1 MPFISEEELEDE
13 FSVFGVE
20 FSSPQIVEKLQE
32 LCVQYNLGAEK
43 IVTEWVAFASTH
55 KGVQMTL
62 DSLDQL
68 DRERLTKKGS
78 KTPKT
83 PARTNTIK
91 QEYYDINT
99 IQGGMDE
106 NEAENLYNAYSTT
119 PSSKKGTNQQK
130 RQLTPD
136 NPPLKRFTNISRS
149 PMVPFSPASF
159 SPAGATPS
167 GKFSS
172 RTNAGQV
179 VAHFGVTDN
188 TKWQGHGQTSSIQ
201 LYDEEYK
208 LTTSFKYMFQKLVD
222 KAHVLN
228 DTIDYMAEKLQSHY
242 QIEELSHVAVPM
254 QEPVTVAGRICCD
267 ANGKMN
273 AKSVLLEGSRD
284 TSMGKYIPID
294 LAELKQ
300 FSLFPG
306 QLVAMD
312 GINNT
317 GQKLVV
323 NKIFEGVA
331 QSLPEIKVK
340 TEPGSDKLSVL
351 IAAGP
356 FSTSDNLSYE
366 PLNELTKNISKD
378 KPDVC
383 ILLGP
388 FVDMKNEV
396 IEKGNCKMSYDTIFN
411 EQLKFI
417 GTITK
422 SVGCQVI
429 VVPSY
434 RDVHHDYVYPQP
446 PFDVKMPD
454 FKHMHMMSD
463 PCTVSINNIVFG
475 ITSTDILMHLGA
487 EEISWNPPT
496 STDRLGRL
504 AQHLITQHSY
514 YPLYPPSDEV
524 NIDYEALDTY
534 GTLPVTPHVLILPSD
549 LKQFIK
555 ELHGSFCI
563 NPGRVAKGQIGG
575 SYARMMINVNDVK
588 TQSSVV
594 QHTAAQVLRV

>member
-43 IVTEWVAFASTH
+43 IVTEWVAFASTN

-136 NPPLKRFTNISRS
+136 NPPLKRFTNIARS

-159 SPAGATPS
+159 SPAGSTPS
-167 GKFSS
+167 RKFSS

-284 TSMGKYIPID
+284 TSMGKYIPVD

-323 NKIFEGVA
+323 NKLYEGVA
-331 QSLPEIKVK
+331 QSLPEINVK

-366 PLNELTKNISKD
+366 PLNELTKTISKD

-383 ILLGP
+383 ILRREISKVISVNRDRLR
-388 FVDMKNEV
+388 VDNQMTDCETGDRV
-396 IEKGNCKMSYDTIFN
+396 VFCEKFE
-411 EQLKFI
+411 EQLPKTMQFGKYLARVSHFGQIDINTHFI
-417 GTITK
+417 CSKCLQHGHFTSDCPNEWMCRGCNKSGHKLINCPTFFENMRQKETKDQQVKENQITE
-422 SVGCQVI
+422 
-429 VVPSY
+429 
-434 RDVHHDYVYPQP
+434 
-446 PFDVKMPD
+446 PD
-454 FKHMHMMSD
+454 
-463 PCTVSINNIVFG
+463 NIMQETTQKEHIED
-475 ITSTDILMHLGA
+475 ITH
-487 EEISWNPPT
+487 
-496 STDRLGRL
+496 
-504 AQHLITQHSY
+504 QHNQ
-514 YPLYPPSDEV
+514 EV
-524 NIDYEALDTY
+524 N
-534 GTLPVTPHVLILPSD
+534 
-549 LKQFIK
+549 KQMD
-555 ELHGSFCI
+555 
-563 NPGRVAKGQIGG
+563 VQIFQF
-575 SYARMMINVNDVK
+575 N
-588 TQSSVV
+588 
-594 QHTAAQVLRV
+594 